1 MDLIYPVVD
10 CHVEQHRKP
19 DDTMLMGS
27 SSRSPLGDKPFSSK
41 YSERLSPSINQ
52 YLLEAA
58 RQEVGVCISSGLA
71 MFSECMSFHSSMSY
85 VPSFSV
91 LNMKS

>member
-1 MDLIYPVVD
+1 MYSFFSFLIHFLILIEFVVLWKMDLNYPVVD
-10 CHVEQHRKP
+10 CHIEQHRKP
-19 DDTMLMGS
+19 DDNMLMGS

-58 RQEVGVCISSGLA
+58 RQEVGVCISSGFA
-71 MFSECMSFHSSMSY
+71 MLF
-85 VPSFSV
+85 
-91 LNMKS
+91 